1 MKHNSKREKQIIL
14 LIIPNGE
21 GWHDIAVKK
30 LLALLRGM
38 ESKHN
43 DVFYCLSCLHSV
55 GTENEHESH
64 KKVCGNRFE
73 VPEKSSEVPSTGS
86 PKNYRRASKP
96 KTSLFPPTITH
107 SN

>member
-43 DVFYCLSCLHSV
+43 DVFYCLSCLHSIGQKTNMNLIKEYLKTDFCNV
-55 GTENEHESH
+55 
-64 KKVCGNRFE
+64 VM
-73 VPEKSSEVPSTGS
+73 
-86 PKNYRRASKP
+86 PKINIRVYSILK
-96 KTSLFPPTITH
+96 I
-107 SN
+107 